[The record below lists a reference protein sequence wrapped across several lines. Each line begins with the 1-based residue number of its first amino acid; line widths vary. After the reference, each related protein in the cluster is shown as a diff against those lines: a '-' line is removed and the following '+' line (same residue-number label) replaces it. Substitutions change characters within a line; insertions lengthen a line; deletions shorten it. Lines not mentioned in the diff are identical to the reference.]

1 MADEDIADIYRE
13 LDMELESHRKMSANF
28 QLFCEESIGNVAAL
42 KMLND
47 DSIEESVKNS

>member
-1 MADEDIADIYRE
+1 MDEDIASIYQ
-13 LDMELESHRKMSANF
+13 ELELELASHRKMSANF

-42 KMLND
+42 KMIND